1 MYMKILV
8 NKCYGGYG
16 TSKEVAREWLKR
28 TNAVFT
34 IIEDTYHLVV
44 EIDGEKHYMNSIDRY
59 DPILIELY
67 EEKGSE
73 FVSGRHAEL
82 KLEEIPDDCEY
93 SIGEYDGQEWIEE
106 TWINVTIEELKTG
119 LSEDKQA
126 LAQRVSCMRLVD
138 EHKDKMQ

>member
-1 MYMKILV
+1 MKILV

-16 TSKEVAREWLKR
+16 TSKEAAREWLKR
-28 TNAVFT
+28 NNAVFT

-44 EIDGEKHYMNSIDRY
+44 EMDGEKHYMTNIDRA

-82 KLEEIPDDCEY
+82 KLEEIPDDCQY

-126 LAQRVSCMRLVD
+126 LAQHVSCMRLVD

>member
-1 MYMKILV
+1 MKILV

-16 TSKEVAREWLKR
+16 TSKEAAREWLKR
-28 TNAVFT
+28 NNVVFT

-44 EIDGEKHYMNSIDRY
+44 EIDGEKQYMTNIDRA

-82 KLEEIPDDCEY
+82 KLEEIPDDCQY

-126 LAQRVSCMRLVD
+126 LAQRVSCMILVN

>member
-1 MYMKILV
+1 MKILV

-16 TSKEVAREWLKR
+16 TSKEAAREWLKR
-28 TNAVFT
+28 NNAVFT
-34 IIEDTYHLVV
+34 IIEDAYHLVV
-44 EIDGEKHYMNSIDRY
+44 EIDGEKQYMTNIDRA

-82 KLEEIPDDCEY
+82 KLEEIPDDCQY

-119 LSEDKQA
+119 LSEDKQV

>member
-1 MYMKILV
+1 MKVLV

-16 TSKEVAREWLKR
+16 TSVEAGLEWLKR
-28 TNAVFT
+28 NNKVFT
-34 IIEDTYHLVV
+34 VIDDSYNLVV
-44 EIDGEKHYMNSIDRY
+44 EMDGEKHYIDLDRA

-82 KLEEIPDDCEY
+82 KLEEIPDDCQY

-119 LSEDKQA
+119 LSEDKQV
-126 LAQRVSCMRLVD
+126 LAQRVSWMRLVD

>member
-1 MYMKILV
+1 MKVLV

-16 TSKEVAREWLKR
+16 TSVEARLEWLKR
-28 TNAVFT
+28 NNKVFT
-34 IIEDTYHLVV
+34 VIDDSYNLVV
-44 EIDGEKHYMNSIDRY
+44 EMDGEKQYIHLDRA

-73 FVSGRHAEL
+73 FVSGRTAEL
-82 KLEEIPDDCEY
+82 KLEEIPDDCQY